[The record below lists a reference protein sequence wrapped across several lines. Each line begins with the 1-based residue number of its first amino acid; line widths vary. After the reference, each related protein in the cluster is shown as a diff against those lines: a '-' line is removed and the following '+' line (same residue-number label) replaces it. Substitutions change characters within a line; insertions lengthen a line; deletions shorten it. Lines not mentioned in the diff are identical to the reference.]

1 MYNYKGAGAPS
12 TPGVSV
18 TGKYI
23 KGSRSSLWES
33 QSSCFGKNI
42 TFKGAGAPST
52 PGLPLPQGSL
62 YPRAPALGES
72 QSKENN
78 NQGVSLNFVFY
89 ALFCMFMGIII
100 ILLRIF

>member
-12 TPGVSV
+12 TPGLPLPQ
-18 TGKYI
+18 
-23 KGSRSSLWES
+23 GSLYPR
-33 QSSCFGKNI
+33 
-42 TFKGAGAPST
+42 APST
-52 PGLPLPQGSL
+52 PELPLSQSSLYPRAPSTPELPLPQGSL

-100 ILLRIF
+100 ILLRI